1 MKILRVV
8 ELGTACNIVSN
19 LMRRSL
25 RRGNLMFE
33 NVIKTN
39 LKDTW
44 CEEVYWIQW
53 SKDKD
58 QWLFPVNMVMNLCG
72 LFHIRDF

>member
-1 MKILRVV
+1 
-8 ELGTACNIVSN
+8 
-19 LMRRSL
+19 
-25 RRGNLMFE
+25 MFE